1 MKKRLSGVMR
11 LQSPN
16 QSLFH
21 LEQLSK
27 QPYHLDGFQD
37 PGYPRHEEIMTRK
50 ADGRK
55 SFQNNLAR
63 FGEVEIKGNY

>member
-55 SFQNNLAR
+55 SFQNNRAR
-63 FGEVEIKGNY
+63 FGAVEIKGNY

>member
-55 SFQNNLAR
+55 SFKNNHA
-63 FGEVEIKGNY
+63 ETVAVDNKGNC